1 MNYNDI
7 YPLDKIYSEKLG
19 VAFSVCGAAVG
30 GDSPAPGPGPVS
42 DFTITDGAAFVNAL
56 GGMTTREAYPCQ
68 NECHS
73 AELDCTT
80 YNMYIMYDG
89 ENWFM
94 PDFFYDCDICDT
106 FYWCDLRNSLNEAL
120 ENYTTGVPVAG
131 DEIVLSIGWSFDD
144 EDGDFPICEGSTA
157 SVLHNQTVP
166 EHVIPECPEE

>member
-42 DFTITDGAAFVNAL
+42 DFTITDGVAFVNAL
-56 GGMTTREAYPCQ
+56 GGLGTYELYPCQ
-68 NECHS
+68 NEGNYATS
-73 AELDCTT
+73 DCTT

-94 PDFFYDCDICDT
+94 PDYLVDDCGCM
-106 FYWCDLRNSLNEAL
+106 FSEFRYYLNEAL

-144 EDGDFPICEGSTA
+144 EEGDRPICEGSTA

-166 EHVIPECPEE
+166 EHVIPECTEE